1 MTAVIYPPRR
11 ALENA
16 ATIPGVRP
24 LRLFAVLWPLWQ
36 VEISADVHDPQSYE
50 VLDRFLIRAVA
61 EGQLSTV
68 GELAGFFSLPVP
80 LVRRCLDFLAT
91 IGHVTLAG
99 PAPDPSGA
107 ARVAL
112 TPLGEQ
118 SWRAGVRY
126 VEKKEAR
133 QTLMFERLTG
143 WPFPRA
149 YYDGGLTVL
158 PAPEVPAD
166 QAPGTTKFRHL
177 YTHVPL
183 RPDALEAL
191 AARPDRAEF
200 NVPATLGQLR
210 ELDTREGWLPCYL
223 VETAGQGLLAYTAAG
238 SEPDPFLAQVCREA
252 DAARMRIDAEDAGD
266 PREIWTAWLSRF
278 AHGAGLV
285 RQTSTGTWRIE
296 LPATSFGDGALK
308 LYRLGSFELS
318 RNHIAQLW
326 CTDDATR
333 RAAARDRALAMT
345 RRRDVTTLDGL
356 LRFAEPIART
366 LDVPVPT
373 DADLRDHARA
383 TRRPDL
389 LGRLDQLSRN

>member
-11 ALENA
+11 ALESA
-16 ATIPGVRP
+16 AAIPGVRP
-24 LRLFAVLWPLWQ
+24 LRLFAMLWPLWQ

-61 EGQLSTV
+61 EGRLATV

-99 PAPDPSGA
+99 PAPDPAGD

-133 QTLMFERLTG
+133 QTLMFERFTG
-143 WPFPRA
+143 WPLPRA
-149 YYDGGLTVL
+149 YYDGRIAVL
-158 PAPEVPAD
+158 PSPEVPAD
-166 QAPGTTKFRHL
+166 RAPGPTRFRHL

-183 RPDALEAL
+183 RPGALEAL

-200 NVPATLGQLR
+200 NVPAALGQIRALG
-210 ELDTREGWLPCYL
+210 TREGWLPCYL
-223 VETAGQGLLAYTAAG
+223 VETAGQGLLAYTAGA
-238 SEPDPFLAQVCREA
+238 SEPDPFLAQVCQEA
-252 DAARMRIDAEDAGD
+252 EAARMRIDAEDAGD

-278 AHGAGLV
+278 THGAGLV
-285 RQTSTGTWRIE
+285 RQTSTGMWRIV
-296 LPATSFGDGALK
+296 LPATSFGDGGLK

-356 LRFAEPIART
+356 LRLAEPIART
-366 LDVPVPT
+366 LDVPLPT
-373 DADLRDHARA
+373 PSDLRDHARA

-389 LGRLDQLSRN
+389 LGRLDQLGRD